1 MVSSFLIK
9 QIISSES
16 RCVKNLARRKIHH
29 KTNNQTVESR
39 EERVVVTI
47 HQIRSDQISQLLLL
61 QVMVTEGPGGEE
73 TSVYDITMSEIQSGM

>member
-16 RCVKNLARRKIHH
+16 LCVKHLAWRKIHH
-29 KTNNQTVESR
+29 KANNQTVENR
-39 EERVVVTI
+39 GERVVTGHWSVVT
-47 HQIRSDQISQLLLL
+47 HHVLLLLL

>member
-47 HQIRSDQISQLLLL
+47 HQIRSDLT
-61 QVMVTEGPGGEE
+61 VVVVAGDGHRGPRGRGDLSLRHHHE
-73 TSVYDITMSEIQSGM
+73 